1 MKITSSK
8 DLWEIIRLE
17 RKKQTL
23 TQAELA
29 GLSGV
34 GIRFLQELERGKES
48 AQIGK
53 AMQVLHTLGLHLFVR
68 SRDV

>member
-1 MKITSSK
+1 MQITSSK
-8 DLWEIIRLE
+8 ALGEIIRLE

-53 AMQVLHTLGLHLFVR
+53 AMQVLHTLGLHLSVR
-68 SRDV
+68 SREE